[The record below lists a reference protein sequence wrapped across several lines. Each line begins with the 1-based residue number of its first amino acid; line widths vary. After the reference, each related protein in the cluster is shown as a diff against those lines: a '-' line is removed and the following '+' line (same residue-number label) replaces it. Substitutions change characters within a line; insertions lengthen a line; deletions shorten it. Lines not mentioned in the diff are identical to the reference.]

1 MKPTFQLLA
10 TVTFA
15 WLSVLEAQPGDVFPI
30 ATSTNKEASG
40 GVAFDGSNALVG
52 IQGDNLFARSPAS
65 NQVAALLL
73 RGDGSRVGPMLDTG
87 RQGSAPVVA
96 FGNQRYLLVWA
107 DYGSNST
114 DVYGLLLDPAGTK
127 LKMPFLIDT
136 NASMYV
142 GAIFAGGVVFN
153 GTNYL
158 VVWQSTASPFDG
170 IRAQL
175 VSPDGTMTGPQPI
188 IVAQG
193 SQDNLAPAVGF
204 SGTNALVAWCSQRDT
219 MNELYDLKAC
229 LVSETGTCS
238 GIFEVSQHPSP
249 AYNPPSIA
257 WDGTRY
263 FVVWNRDVGP
273 GHPAPTVWHVY
284 GRFVLADG
292 TVVGDEFPVNTAPGD
307 PAMPQ
312 VVYDGMSYL
321 VSAFAQEGTGSVCQY
336 FDTAGNALGATFQ
349 PFGPQGEMI
358 PMVGHF
364 FAGTR
369 LLGVVTYLR
378 VGRSAADDP
387 YLSDGDVYG
396 YFVPSTRDA
405 PRLDLIPPR
414 TSGEFKFRLTG
425 SPGFNYLIEVAT
437 RLSSPDWTGF
447 FSGTTTNST
456 TDFADPIGTNRTRFY
471 RAVRQ

>member
-229 LVSETGTCS
+229 LVSET
-238 GIFEVSQHPSP
+238 

-257 WDGTRY
+257 WDGTR
-263 FVVWNRDVGP
+263 
-273 GHPAPTVWHVY
+273 
-284 GRFVLADG
+284 
-292 TVVGDEFPVNTAPGD
+292 
-307 PAMPQ
+307 
-312 VVYDGMSYL
+312 
-321 VSAFAQEGTGSVCQY
+321 
-336 FDTAGNALGATFQ
+336 
-349 PFGPQGEMI
+349 
-358 PMVGHF
+358 
-364 FAGTR
+364 
-369 LLGVVTYLR
+369 
-378 VGRSAADDP
+378 
-387 YLSDGDVYG
+387 
-396 YFVPSTRDA
+396 
-405 PRLDLIPPR
+405 
-414 TSGEFKFRLTG
+414 
-425 SPGFNYLIEVAT
+425 
-437 RLSSPDWTGF
+437 
-447 FSGTTTNST
+447 
-456 TDFADPIGTNRTRFY
+456 
-471 RAVRQ
+471 